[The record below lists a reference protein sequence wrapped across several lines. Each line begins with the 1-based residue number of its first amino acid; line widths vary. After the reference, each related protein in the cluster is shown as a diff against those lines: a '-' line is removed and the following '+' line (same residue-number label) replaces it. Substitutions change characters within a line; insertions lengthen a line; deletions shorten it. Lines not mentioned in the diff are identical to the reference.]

1 MRKTASGIFFT
12 ARRQPSS
19 LTRARGPPAS
29 IARSCRAPEH
39 LTRLTREQ
47 DNQARQAA
55 RRVSREACIPKPSAA
70 VVEAA
75 SALLRRSHD

>member
-1 MRKTASGIFFT
+1 
-12 ARRQPSS
+12 
-19 LTRARGPPAS
+19 
-29 IARSCRAPEH
+29 
-39 LTRLTREQ
+39 LTREQ